1 MKHKGKARQAGF
13 RLIRWT
19 LVVLVLLCA
28 GGIATTLV
36 GSVIAVLAAG
46 LMGVWFLFAVFVLF
60 FFRDPDPM
68 VPAGPNLWIAPAHGK
83 VDLID
88 EIQEPEFIGG
98 PCRRVSIFLSIFNV
112 HVQYAPVAGQVACVK
127 QRSGQYINAM
137 NPSAAEVNESV
148 YIGLESDEH
157 PAEKIGVRLM
167 VGLIARRIV
176 PWIVVGDKV
185 ARGERISLI
194 QFGSRCDVYLPLAA
208 RIQVKPGDRVR
219 GGETV
224 IATRPE
230 LGG

>member
-46 LMGVWFLFAVFVLF
+46 LIGVWFLFAVFVLF
-60 FFRDPDPM
+60 FFRDPDPV
-68 VPAGPNLWIAPAHGK
+68 VPTGPNLWIAPAHGK
-83 VDLID
+83 VDVVD
-88 EIQEPEFIGG
+88 EIEEPEFIGG

-112 HVQYAPVAGQVACVK
+112 HVQYAPVAGQIACVR
-127 QRSGQYINAM
+127 QRSGQYVNAM
-137 NPSAAEVNESV
+137 NPRAAEVNENV
-148 YIGLESDEH
+148 YIGLES
-157 PAEKIGVRLM
+157 AEVAGEKVGLRLI

-176 PWIVVGDKV
+176 PWISVGDQV

-194 QFGSRCDVYLPLAA
+194 QFGSRCDLYLPLTAQ
-208 RIQVKPGDRVR
+208 IQVKPGDHIR

-224 IATRPE
+224 IATRT
-230 LGG
+230 